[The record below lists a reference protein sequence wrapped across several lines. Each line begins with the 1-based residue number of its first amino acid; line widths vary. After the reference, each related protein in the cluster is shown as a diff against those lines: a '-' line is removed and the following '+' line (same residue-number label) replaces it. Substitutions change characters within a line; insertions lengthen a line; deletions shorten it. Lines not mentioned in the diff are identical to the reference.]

1 MLYPSLSI
9 QLVAFVDSSSDR
21 QLFYISGFGSTIQDS
36 TGVFLTNVNR
46 RVSILIRERIVY
58 RGGSSVNL
66 AAVLDDF
73 TARFTALT
81 VRASASVVV
90 LTGRTSPQT
99 AVVAASR
106 RLVVS
111 TSSRVSIAAIALTTR
126 VNIATL
132 NAFTSRSVTG
142 QSLVFRT
149 SVFTRVSS
157 LLTTSVTTVGAAPLH
172 TSVSTSVKAQGTHRA
187 ESSWFIPLHTAVSVF
202 LELQGSKPAP
212 GGLSLLRTARLS
224 PLQPPTG

>member
-1 MLYPSLSI
+1 M
-9 QLVAFVDSSSDR
+9 QLVAFVESTSDR
-21 QLFYISGFGSTIQDS
+21 QLFYISGFGGTVRDS

-46 RVSILIRERIVY
+46 RVSLLIRERIVY

-90 LTGRTSPQT
+90 LTGRTSPEA
-99 AVVAASR
+99 AVIAASH
-106 RLVVS
+106 RLVIS
-111 TSSRVSIAAIALTTR
+111 TSSRVSIAAVALTTR

-132 NAFTSRSVTG
+132 NAFASRGVTG

-157 LLTTSVTTVGAAPLH
+157 LLGTSVTTVGAAPLH
-172 TSVSTSVKAQGTHRA
+172 SAVLVKPQGTQA
-187 ESSWFIPLHTAVSVF
+187 ASS
-202 LELQGSKPAP
+202 
-212 GGLSLLRTARLS
+212 
-224 PLQPPTG
+224 